1 MVRAQRRVHPS
12 ARWYAARAGS
22 MITKVSEH
30 DSARPALRHGSR
42 ELHHTPLP
50 LMRDMNTQTERSPTF
65 STSINR
71 ANAVQGLVALYRLA
85 DALRAVGDSDLAAG
99 WEATLCEM
107 ERCMSRGWKNRNGR
121 AITQFNVTVD
131 LEPGLSRC
139 WPRPCPTRVGRPRH
153 LLPAQV
159 GLGNGQH
166 IPQRATQSDQ
176 RRRTLLARRTPRR
189 SRPSPAA
196 GPPRRSL
203 MVQARAGRS
212 RRDACEHDGGERLG
226 RVFEWHHAISDSGN
240 VSVGQRS

>member
-99 WEATLCEM
+99 WEATLREM

-121 AITQFNVTVD
+121 ATTQIICD
-131 LEPGLSRC
+131 
-139 WPRPCPTRVGRPRH
+139 
-153 LLPAQV
+153 
-159 GLGNGQH
+159 
-166 IPQRATQSDQ
+166 
-176 RRRTLLARRTPRR
+176 RR
-189 SRPSPAA
+189 SRA
-196 GPPRRSL
+196 GPVEVLAAALSNSCESTKTPSSRSSGPRKWSAHSPTRNSK
-203 MVQARAGRS
+203 
-212 RRDACEHDGGERLG
+212 
-226 RVFEWHHAISDSGN
+226 
-240 VSVGQRS
+240 